1 MKKTWVGN
9 KSKWFYSELSGN
21 IGWWGEACES
31 PIGLSMHGGPK
42 ETVEYIWVHEETAA
56 MHFRGIQLIN

>member
-1 MKKTWVGN
+1 M
-9 KSKWFYSELSGN
+9 Y
-21 IGWWGEACES
+21 
-31 PIGLSMHGGPK
+31 GGPK